1 MEEAVKPDKTAAQTD
16 TAATGAMARTVSRT
30 PTGAGAPTD
39 APARPGITPQLNR
52 RELFTLLAAAPA
64 ACLAV
69 RSEVASAAQGAAA
82 AGVPAPL
89 HKFIGEYMRAMNAP
103 GLTLGLASSKG
114 TVATAAYGFANLA
127 SKEPVTTAHR
137 FEIGSITKSFAAL
150 VVLQLQDEGKLDVQH
165 PIVRYLPWLPIETEF
180 GEITLHHLLTH
191 TSGMPEDPPIV
202 PIEPRRRVRQAYE
215 PGKRFHYSNWAFD
228 VIGHL
233 IEKVDGRPWPV
244 AVKSRIFDPLGMND
258 TVGEISS
265 AQRTRIAN
273 SYMPLHDD
281 RPYPRHG
288 ELASRGIL
296 TMTDAAG
303 SIASTPG
310 DMARYIQMILNGG
323 VGPSGRVVSERAFK
337 LFTTPHTDA
346 PAFGPKASYGYGI
359 AIDQLDGHKRLRH
372 TGGMVSFMSAIHI
385 DLEAGVGA
393 FASINAQQ
401 GYRPNPVAEYAV
413 RLLRGEG
420 HITPPVA
427 DAADVVSD
435 PASYTG
441 VYRSPGG
448 RTLEVKAQGNR
459 LVLVS
464 EGTTIPLQR
473 SDDEQFIAL
482 HQRFALYPIY
492 FGRAEAAPD
501 ASPDSPPPPITE
513 LSYGSEWYAHS
524 RFTGAHEV
532 AASPGLVPYEGY
544 YYSENP
550 WVGSVRIVQRRGQL
564 WMNGTTPLAQIGNH
578 VFRPADEPMSPVTL
592 EFFAL
597 LDGATQGLYLDGN
610 PLRRLVTAE
619 T

>member
-1 MEEAVKPDKTAAQTD
+1 MPVTTPVTEE
-16 TAATGAMARTVSRT
+16 
-30 PTGAGAPTD
+30 
-39 APARPGITPQLNR
+39 PARSGAAPHLNR
-52 RELFTLLAAAPA
+52 RELLTFFAAAPVVG
-64 ACLAV
+64 LAS
-69 RSEVASAAQGAAA
+69 RAEVAQAAQGGPGS
-82 AGVPAPL
+82 GVPAPL
-89 HKFIGEYMRAMNAP
+89 RRFIGEYMRAMNAP
-103 GLTLGLASSKG
+103 GLTLALAASHG
-114 TVATAAYGFANLA
+114 TVATAAYGYANLA

-165 PIVRYLPWLPIETEF
+165 PIVHFLPWLPIETEF
-180 GEITLHHLLTH
+180 GEITIHHLLTH

-202 PIEPRRRVRQAYE
+202 PVEPRRRVRQAYE

-258 TVGEISS
+258 TAGEISS

-288 ELASRGIL
+288 ELAVRGIL

-303 SIASTPG
+303 SIASTPA
-310 DMARYIQMILNGG
+310 DMARYIQMILNRG
-323 VGPSGRVVSERAFK
+323 VGPSGRIVSERAFA
-337 LFTTPHTDA
+337 LFSTPHTDA

-372 TGGMVSFMSAIHI
+372 TGGMVSFMSAIQI
-385 DLEAGVGA
+385 DLDAGVGA

-413 RLLRGEG
+413 RLLRGDA
-420 HITPPVA
+420 HVAAPVA
-427 DAADVVSD
+427 DAADLVND
-435 PASYTG
+435 PASYIG
-441 VYRSPGG
+441 VYRSGSG

-459 LVLVS
+459 LVLLS

-473 SDDEQFIAL
+473 SDDDQFIAL
-482 HQRFALYPIY
+482 HPRFALYPVS
-492 FGRAEAAPD
+492 FGRAAPAPD
-501 ASPDSPPPPITE
+501 ATPDSPAPPVIE
-513 LSYGSEWYAHS
+513 LSYGSDWYAHS
-524 RFTGAHEV
+524 RFSGAREV
-532 AASPGLVPYEGY
+532 PDSPGLAPYVGY

-550 WVGSVRIVQRRGQL
+550 WVGSARIVQRRGQL
-564 WMNGTTPLAQIGNH
+564 WMNGTTALEPIGEH
-578 VFRPADEPMSPVTL
+578 LFRPADEPMSPVTL

-597 LDGATQGLYLDGN
+597 LDGAAQGMYLDGN
-610 PLRRLVTAE
+610 PLRRVVIAE